1 MPQIIRICML
11 NADTPVPAVI
21 AKNNTTPTYG
31 RIFHHL
37 LSTAATNLSKTPDSH
52 HGATTITS
60 IDFNVVKNEYPP
72 SLSAFDAIVISG
84 SANSAYDNI
93 PWIHKL
99 ARWLK
104 DVYDKE
110 PRVRIFGSCFGHQ
123 IVTLALLGRYGVR
136 VEKDPQ
142 GWELGVGEITL
153 QANFLRRFCGGDGDV
168 DDIGRAPSAPPHS
181 HLTRQPSP
189 PTTAADF
196 LIVGLFALRLARRL
210 IESLD
215 YYAERN
221 ADVIWVTNFL
231 APFDQAY
238 ALAKISGPRKEDYV
252 ATYQNIIKRMK
263 RQSKYP
269 VRFMQMNPDPS
280 MRQGQRSNDA
290 EGVRA
295 LNDAERLDIIDFC
308 DAAAEWGST
317 VPIPAQE
324 AERMIE
330 LAERRKIADI
340 DSVQARS
347 GNLQDPRTERHSRNQ
362 RSPLQQEMRQHSP
375 QLRHPRAGDMPELQT
390 EGHSRIQRSP
400 LQREMRHLSQQ
411 LEDSR
416 IGDSYHRLETRQPW
430 RGDNYEGEDTSPT
443 TERELKGWFAYPIA
457 AEVFAVV
464 AVGAFLPVIL
474 EQLARENGVF
484 FSDRSKPCIDHH
496 QAPVGDATAPK
507 KQGEEQCIVRYL
519 GKDMSTSSFAMYTF
533 STAVLLQALV
543 LICFSSFADHVI
555 VGVSSLGCSFVLLN
569 AFLPLLVAHYPDNSI
584 GKSLSSDSASDFELE
599 SLNPA
604 NGPSSIIHRSNP
616 EKLARDLERSAQIS
630 SKGVGYGYISAVFV
644 QVLSIGIIFLFS
656 KTSFSKTSPSLSI
669 RIILFMVGVWWAVFS
684 IPTLLWL
691 RPRPGPPLPTQ
702 SRPGFANNT
711 EASSKLR
718 TFLFYTSF
726 SLRSFY
732 GTLKRAISL
741 RQTLLFLISW
751 FLLSDAVA
759 TISGTAVLFARTEL
773 HMGTIAIALLSI
785 TSIGS
790 GVVGAFAWPKIQRRY
805 GLQPKMILL
814 CCVAGMEVIP
824 LYGLLGYIPLFKSL
838 GFIGLQQAWEIY
850 PIAVVHGIVMG
861 GISSYARSVYAPLIP
876 EGSEAAFFALFAVTD
891 KGSSAFGPA
900 LVGWIVDQ
908 AGTIRP
914 AFFFLAVLVVLPAP
928 LLWMLN
934 VEKGREDARMMA
946 EGDGRGRGTYERV
959 MVE

>member
-1 MPQIIRICML
+1 MSFSDDEDDEHDL
-11 NADTPVPAVI
+11 DTSPVER
-21 AKNNTTPTYG
+21 TT
-31 RIFHHL
+31 
-37 LSTAATNLSKTPDSH
+37 
-52 HGATTITS
+52 
-60 IDFNVVKNEYPP
+60 
-72 SLSAFDAIVISG
+72 
-84 SANSAYDNI
+84 
-93 PWIHKL
+93 
-99 ARWLK
+99 
-104 DVYDKE
+104 
-110 PRVRIFGSCFGHQ
+110 
-123 IVTLALLGRYGVR
+123 
-136 VEKDPQ
+136 
-142 GWELGVGEITL
+142 
-153 QANFLRRFCGGDGDV
+153 
-168 DDIGRAPSAPPHS
+168 
-181 HLTRQPSP
+181 
-189 PTTAADF
+189 
-196 LIVGLFALRLARRL
+196 
-210 IESLD
+210 
-215 YYAERN
+215 
-221 ADVIWVTNFL
+221 
-231 APFDQAY
+231 
-238 ALAKISGPRKEDYV
+238 
-252 ATYQNIIKRMK
+252 
-263 RQSKYP
+263 
-269 VRFMQMNPDPS
+269 
-280 MRQGQRSNDA
+280 
-290 EGVRA
+290 
-295 LNDAERLDIIDFC
+295 
-308 DAAAEWGST
+308 
-317 VPIPAQE
+317 
-324 AERMIE
+324 
-330 LAERRKIADI
+330 
-340 DSVQARS
+340 
-347 GNLQDPRTERHSRNQ
+347 
-362 RSPLQQEMRQHSP
+362 
-375 QLRHPRAGDMPELQT
+375 
-390 EGHSRIQRSP
+390 
-400 LQREMRHLSQQ
+400 
-411 LEDSR
+411 
-416 IGDSYHRLETRQPW
+416 
-430 RGDNYEGEDTSPT
+430 NYEGEDTSPT

-457 AEVFAVV
+457 AEVYAVV

-484 FSDRSKPCIDHH
+484 FSDHSKPCIDHGGH
-496 QAPVGDATAPK
+496 ASEANAPK
-507 KQGEEQCIVRYL
+507 KQGEEQCMVRYL

-543 LICFSSFADHVI
+543 LICFSSFADHGPYRKRMLMFTSYTGSLASCLFIFISPSLYYLAPILVI

-584 GKSLSSDSASDFELE
+584 GKSSSSSSLSGSASDFELE

-604 NGPSSIIHRSNP
+604 NGPSSMHHRSNP
-616 EKLARDLERSAQIS
+616 DKLARDLERSAQIS

-644 QVLSIGIIFLFS
+644 QVLSILIIFLFS
-656 KTSFSKTSPSLSI
+656 KTSLSKTSPSLSI

-702 SRPGFANNT
+702 TRPGFANT
-711 EASSKLR
+711 TGRWSRLR

-732 GTLKRAISL
+732 GTLKRAVSL
-741 RQTLLFLISW
+741 RQTLLFLVSW

-805 GLQPKMILL
+805 SLQPKTILL

-824 LYGLLGYIPLFKSL
+824 LYGLLGYIPLFKSM
-838 GFIGLQQAWEIY
+838 GFIGLQKAWEIY

-928 LLWMLN
+928 LLWRLN
-934 VEKGREDARMMA
+934 VEKGREDARAMA

-959 MVE
+959 QVE